1 MAQKHVAAIHDI
13 SGFGRCSLTVALPVL
28 SAAGIQT
35 SVIPTAVLST
45 HTGGFTGFTYRD
57 LTDDILPVAKHWR
70 ELGLKFDAIYTGF
83 LGSPEQVGLVIEAIE
98 LIRSEDTIVVVD
110 PVMADFGRLYTIF
123 DERFPDEMRGLCA
136 EADVIVPNLT
146 EAALLTGE
154 PYREGPFTEGEVKE
168 MLLRLA
174 GAGNGAREARGDG
187 SDARDAGAGGGTREV
202 RGDGSDAR
210 GKGGAIVLTG
220 VSYVDDPGA
229 IGAASYDARSGEF
242 AYAGEKRIEPM
253 YHGTGDVFASVLT
266 AALVLGRPLADACA
280 AAVRCTV
287 DAIARTKAAGTDN
300 RFGVDFESG
309 LSELRSLI
317 DDD

>member
-1 MAQKHVAAIHDI
+1 LERKTQKQVVAIHDI

-57 LTDDILPVAKHWR
+57 LTDDILPVARHWR

-83 LGSPEQVGLVIEAIE
+83 LGSFEQVDLVIQAIG
-98 LIRSEDTIVVVD
+98 LLRSAETIVVVD
-110 PVMADFGRLYTIF
+110 PVMADFGKLYTIF
-123 DERFPDEMRGLCA
+123 GDNFPAAMHGLCA

-174 GAGNGAREARGDG
+174 GVRNGAR
-187 SDARDAGAGGGTREV
+187 GGTR
-202 RGDGSDAR
+202 DGCV
-210 GKGGAIVLTG
+210 VLTG
-220 VSYVDDPGA
+220 VSYTGDPHI
-229 IGAASYDARSGEF
+229 IGAASYDARTDEF
-242 AYAGEKRIEPM
+242 AFAGEKRIEPM

-266 AALVLGRPLADACA
+266 AALVNGRPLADACA
-280 AAVRCTV
+280 TAVRYTV
-287 DAIARTKAAGTDN
+287 AAIARTKAAGTDN

-309 LSELRSLI
+309 LSGLRSLI
-317 DDD
+317 DGD